1 VSGCFSFLFG
11 CIGGRRLVERIFLF
25 LFSKSNNKL
34 KKVETE
40 QSGSILYDLLT
51 VWCLFVLSSIFLK
64 IQVTSIRQCY
74 SCVYNAATANWISF
88 SGSYSNF
95 YLVPPPSP
103 LPNPFRLPTFIIF
116 VPNIFFVE
124 LFLKSV
130 ISTFGLF

>member
-1 VSGCFSFLFG
+1 MSGCFSFLFG

-25 LFSKSNNKL
+25 LFSKSNNNKL

-88 SGSYSNF
+88 SGSYSNV
-95 YLVPPPSP
+95 YLVPP
-103 LPNPFRLPTFIIF
+103 LPPPESLPVAYLHHFCSKHFFRGIIF
-116 VPNIFFVE
+116 KICH
-124 LFLKSV
+124 LF
-130 ISTFGLF
+130 